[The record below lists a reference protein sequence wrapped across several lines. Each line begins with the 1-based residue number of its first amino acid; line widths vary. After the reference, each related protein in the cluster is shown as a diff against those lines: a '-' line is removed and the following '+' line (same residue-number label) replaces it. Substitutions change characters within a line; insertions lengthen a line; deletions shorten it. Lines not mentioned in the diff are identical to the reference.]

1 MSGKEQT
8 KQQEPQSTEQ
18 KENIITVGDLSP
30 SVVELLKEFRRTS
43 GARDIPRVVEDITF
57 SVFEL
62 MKLVNTSRDPRIYPQ
77 DAVRVMDTV
86 KAVLEKFTRFGK
98 PKQLE
103 EAAKDSKTS

>member
-8 KQQEPQSTEQ
+8 KQQEPQSTED
-18 KENIITVGDLSP
+18 KNIITISDLSP

-98 PKQLE
+98 PTQLE
-103 EAAKDSKTS
+103 EVQKGSKTS

>member
-1 MSGKEQT
+1 MSDKEQVRT
-8 KQQEPQSTEQ
+8 NAREEA
-18 KENIITVGDLSP
+18 NLITVSDLSP

-43 GARDIPRVVEDITF
+43 GARDIPRVIEDITF

-62 MKLVNTSRDPRIYPQ
+62 LKLVNTSRDPRIYPQ

-98 PKQLE
+98 PHQLE
-103 EAAKDSKTS
+103 EAEKGVKTS

>member
-1 MSGKEQT
+1 LSSKEQT
-8 KQQEPQSTEQ
+8 KQQEPQGTEEE
-18 KENIITVGDLSP
+18 KIITVSDLSP

-43 GARDIPRVVEDITF
+43 GTRDVSRVIEDMTF

-62 MKLVNTSRDPRIYPQ
+62 LKLVNTSRDPRIYPQ

-103 EAAKDSKTS
+103 DAQKG

>member
-1 MSGKEQT
+1 MSGKEQ
-8 KQQEPQSTEQ
+8 EPENTEQ

-103 EAAKDSKTS
+103 EQTKDTKTS

>member
-1 MSGKEQT
+1 MSGKEQ
-8 KQQEPQSTEQ
+8 KPENTEQ
-18 KENIITVGDLSP
+18 KENIITVDDLSP

-103 EAAKDSKTS
+103 EQAKDIKTS

>member
-1 MSGKEQT
+1 MSSKNQNSDEE
-8 KQQEPQSTEQ
+8 KSV
-18 KENIITVGDLSP
+18 IVMSDLSP

-62 MKLVNTSRDPRIYPQ
+62 LKLVNTSRDPRIYPQ

-98 PKQLE
+98 PQQLE
-103 EAAKDSKTS
+103 AAEKEIKPS

>member
-1 MSGKEQT
+1 MSGKEQVR
-8 KQQEPQSTEQ
+8 QPNAREEVDL
-18 KENIITVGDLSP
+18 ITVSDLSP

-62 MKLVNTSRDPRIYPQ
+62 LKLVNTSRDPRIYPQ

-98 PKQLE
+98 PQQLE
-103 EAAKDSKTS
+103 EAQKDIKTS

>member
-1 MSGKEQT
+1 MSGKEQV
-8 KQQEPQSTEQ
+8 KQTNAREEADV
-18 KENIITVGDLSP
+18 ITVSDLSR

-62 MKLVNTSRDPRIYPQ
+62 LKLVNTSRDPRIYPQ

-98 PKQLE
+98 PQQLE
-103 EAAKDSKTS
+103 EAQKDIKTT

>member
-8 KQQEPQSTEQ
+8 KQQEPQSTEEE
-18 KENIITVGDLSP
+18 KNIITVSDLSP
-30 SVVELLKEFRRTS
+30 SVVDLLKEFRRTS

-103 EAAKDSKTS
+103 EAQKDSKTS

>member
-1 MSGKEQT
+1 MSSKNQNSDEE
-8 KQQEPQSTEQ
+8 KS
-18 KENIITVGDLSP
+18 IIVVSDLSP
-30 SVVELLKEFRRTS
+30 SVVGLLKEFRRTS

-62 MKLVNTSRDPRIYPQ
+62 LKLVNTSRDPRIYPQ

-98 PKQLE
+98 PQQLE
-103 EAAKDSKTS
+103 AAQQEIKPS

>member
-1 MSGKEQT
+1 VSSKNQNSDEEKSVIVMS
-8 KQQEPQSTEQ
+8 
-18 KENIITVGDLSP
+18 DLSP

-98 PKQLE
+98 PQQLE
-103 EAAKDSKTS
+103 AAQKEIKPS

>member
-1 MSGKEQT
+1 MSGKE
-8 KQQEPQSTEQ
+8 QEPQSTEQ

-30 SVVELLKEFRRTS
+30 SVVDLLKEFRRTS

-98 PKQLE
+98 PNQLE
-103 EAAKDSKTS
+103 EAQKDIKTS

>member
-1 MSGKEQT
+1 VSSKEQGG
-8 KQQEPQSTEQ
+8 EEDSMIAES
-18 KENIITVGDLSP
+18 DLSP

-57 SVFEL
+57 SIFEL

-103 EAAKDSKTS
+103 EAQKDIKTS

>member
-1 MSGKEQT
+1 MPVSNKI
-8 KQQEPQSTEQ
+8 QSSTLE
-18 KENIITVGDLSP
+18 KNIIIVSDLSP
-30 SVVELLKEFRRTS
+30 SVVELLKEFRKTS
-43 GARDIPRVVEDITF
+43 GARDIPRVVEDLTF
-57 SVFEL
+57 SIFEL

-103 EAAKDSKTS
+103 AAEKEIKSS

>member
-1 MSGKEQT
+1 MSEEGQT
-8 KQQEPQSTEQ
+8 KQQEPQGIDEG
-18 KENIITVGDLSP
+18 KGIITINNLSP
-30 SVVELLKEFRRTS
+30 SVVELLREFMRTS

-98 PKQLE
+98 PTQLQE
-103 EAAKDSKTS
+103 VEKSSKTS

>member
-1 MSGKEQT
+1 MSGKEQKPET
-8 KQQEPQSTEQ
+8 TDQEAD
-18 KENIITVGDLSP
+18 IIAVGDLSP

-103 EAAKDSKTS
+103 EVQKDTKPS

>member
-8 KQQEPQSTEQ
+8 KQQETKSTEQ
-18 KENIITVGDLSP
+18 ESIITVSDLSP

-98 PKQLE
+98 PEQLE
-103 EAAKDSKTS
+103 EAQKDRKTS

>member
-1 MSGKEQT
+1 VSSKEQDS
-8 KQQEPQSTEQ
+8 EEESM
-18 KENIITVGDLSP
+18 IAVSDLSP
-30 SVVELLKEFRRTS
+30 SVFELLKEFRRTS

-57 SVFEL
+57 SIFEL

-103 EAAKDSKTS
+103 EAQKDIKTS

>member
-103 EAAKDSKTS
+103 EQTKDTKTS

>member
-1 MSGKEQT
+1 VSEKEQT
-8 KQQEPQSTEQ
+8 KQGSQNTEE
-18 KENIITVGDLSP
+18 KAIIVVSDLSP

-57 SVFEL
+57 SIFEL

-98 PKQLE
+98 PQQLE
-103 EAAKDSKTS
+103 EAQKDSKTS

>member
-1 MSGKEQT
+1 MSGKEQ
-8 KQQEPQSTEQ
+8 ESQSAEQ
-18 KENIITVGDLSP
+18 KENTITVSDLSP

-43 GARDIPRVVEDITF
+43 GGRDIPRVVEDITF

-103 EAAKDSKTS
+103 EAEKDRKTS

>member
-1 MSGKEQT
+1 MSGKDQNPDEEKNT
-8 KQQEPQSTEQ
+8 IVMS
-18 KENIITVGDLSP
+18 DLSP

-57 SVFEL
+57 SIFEL

-98 PKQLE
+98 PQQLE
-103 EAAKDSKTS
+103 EVQKGNRPS

>member
-1 MSGKEQT
+1 MSGKEQVR
-8 KQQEPQSTEQ
+8 QQGSRNTEEE
-18 KENIITVGDLSP
+18 KNIITVSDLSP

-98 PKQLE
+98 PPQLE
-103 EAAKDSKTS
+103 EAQKHSRTS

>member
-1 MSGKEQT
+1 MSGKE
-8 KQQEPQSTEQ
+8 QEPQSTEQ

-103 EAAKDSKTS
+103 EAEKNSKTS

>member
-1 MSGKEQT
+1 MSGKEQ
-8 KQQEPQSTEQ
+8 KSESSEQ

-103 EAAKDSKTS
+103 EAEKNSKTS

>member
-1 MSGKEQT
+1 MSNNEPT
-8 KQQEPQSTEQ
+8 KPLEPQGTNEEQ
-18 KENIITVGDLSP
+18 VIMMSDLSP
-30 SVVELLKEFRRTS
+30 SVVELLKSFKRTS
-43 GARDIPRVVEDITF
+43 GARDVSRVIEDLTF

-62 MKLVNTSRDPRIYPQ
+62 LKLVNTSRDPRIYPQ

-103 EAAKDSKTS
+103 EVQKS

>member
-1 MSGKEQT
+1 MSSKDQNSEEE
-8 KQQEPQSTEQ
+8 K
-18 KENIITVGDLSP
+18 NIIVVTDLSP

-62 MKLVNTSRDPRIYPQ
+62 LKLVNTSRDPRIYPQ

-98 PKQLE
+98 PQQLE
-103 EAAKDSKTS
+103 AAEKEIKPS

>member
-1 MSGKEQT
+1 MSGKEQEPENT
-8 KQQEPQSTEQ
+8 KQ
-18 KENIITVGDLSP
+18 KENIITVGEMSP

-43 GARDIPRVVEDITF
+43 GARDLPRVVEDITF

-103 EAAKDSKTS
+103 EARKDSKTS